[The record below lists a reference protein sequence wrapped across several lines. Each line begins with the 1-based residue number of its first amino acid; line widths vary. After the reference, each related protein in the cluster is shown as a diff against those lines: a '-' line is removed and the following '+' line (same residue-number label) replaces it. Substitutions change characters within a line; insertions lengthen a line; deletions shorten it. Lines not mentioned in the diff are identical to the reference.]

1 MSRRFLRFLI
11 FAMALAP
18 LGLPGLAS
26 AQLARAA
33 GDAPNQAKAF
43 QASATQQVDKLVGAD
58 FRRLKLV
65 PPAKTTDAQFV
76 RRTYLGIAGRIP
88 TYEEA
93 TAFITDPAKDK
104 RAMLIDTLLDSDG
117 STSHLFNWWA
127 DLLRATDSFAQTSG
141 TPYIRWIKD
150 SIESNKPYN
159 KMVFELLTATGGGW
173 EEGNGAVGYY
183 VRDKGMPLDNMAN
196 TTRIF
201 LGTRIECAQCHNHPF
216 DDWKQKQFYELAAF
230 TNGLKGASEGVASQ
244 VDDQDESQPRE
255 VRDIARMIRYA
266 VYDFSIADTGK
277 GAIQLPSDYQYR
289 DGDPGEWIGAETIF
303 GKKVKISTRSAD
315 RKGSESRQM
324 FAGWLTSPDNPRFTT
339 VIANRLFKRV
349 MGTGLF
355 EPVDNFSSASQ
366 PSNPALMTYLVELMK
381 SLDYDLKAFQRV
393 LYNTYTYQLGANPEQ
408 VASYD
413 PYHFNGRQLQRL
425 SAEQIWDSLL
435 TMDVADVDK
444 RRKGDHGGH
453 IYLNGRPVLVGKKS
467 MNQLYDEVIALK
479 SGDEFWAYARKLSDE
494 IKNDKGGR
502 GGRGGDSMMRMDGGG
517 GNFGGKMRASE
528 LPSPMP
534 AGHFLRQFG
543 QSSRE
548 VIDGASTESDVTQV
562 LSILNGEVEK
572 NLVGNDGAHIYKQLA
587 KGKTPEE
594 KINIL
599 FMSILTRTPDA
610 DEMAMMLDEVKT
622 NGNKGYKNIMSA
634 LICTSEFMFA
644 M

>member
-1 MSRRFLRFLI
+1 MNVRFKI
-11 FAMALAP
+11 FPIFVTTLCALA
-18 LGLPGLAS
+18 LPGIVA
-26 AQLARAA
+26 AQLPRGA
-33 GDAPNQAKAF
+33 GEAPNQSKVF
-43 QASATQQVDKLVGAD
+43 QSNASKQVDKLVGAD

-65 PPAKTTDAQFV
+65 PPAKTTDEQFV
-76 RRTYLGIAGRIP
+76 RRTYLGLAGRIP
-88 TYEEA
+88 TYDEA
-93 TAFITDPAKDK
+93 IGFVSDTNPEK
-104 RAMLIDTLLDSDG
+104 RAVLVDTLLDSDAY
-117 STSHLFNWWA
+117 TSSFFNWWA

-141 TPYIRWIKD
+141 APYIRWIKD
-150 SIESNKPYN
+150 SINNNKPYDQ
-159 KMVFELLTATGGGW
+159 MVYELLTATGGGW
-173 EEGNGAVGYY
+173 EEGNGSVGYY

-230 TNGLKGASEGVASQ
+230 TNGLKGANDGVASQ
-244 VDDQDESQPRE
+244 VNDQDDKQPKE

-266 VYDFSIADTGK
+266 VYDFSIADAGK
-277 GAIQLPSDYQYR
+277 GTIKLPDDYQYR

-303 GKKVKISTRSAD
+303 GKKVKVSTRSAE
-315 RKGSESRQM
+315 RKGSESREM
-324 FAGWLTSPDNPRFTT
+324 FADWLTSPDNPRFTH

-355 EPVDNFSSASQ
+355 EPVDNFSNASQ

-381 SLDYDLKAFQRV
+381 SLDYDMKAFQRV
-393 LYNTYTYQLGANPEQ
+393 LYNTYTYQLSANPEQ

-425 SAEQIWDSLL
+425 SAEQVWDSLL
-435 TMDVADVDK
+435 VMDVADVDK
-444 RRKGDHGGH
+444 RKKGDYGGN
-453 IYLNGRPVLVGKKS
+453 IYFNGRPVLVGKKS

-494 IKNDKGGR
+494 IKGDKGGR
-502 GGRGGDSMMRMDGGG
+502 GGGGDSMMMGGG
-517 GNFGGKMRASE
+517 GSDFGGKARASE
-528 LPSPMP
+528 LQSPMP

-548 VIDGASTESDVTQV
+548 VIEGASTESDVTQV
-562 LSILNGEVEK
+562 LSILNGEVER
-572 NLVGNDGAHIYKQLA
+572 NLVSNDGAYIFKQLE

-594 KINIL
+594 KIKIL
-599 FMSILTRTPDA
+599 FMSILTRSPDA
-610 DEMAMMLDEVKT
+610 DEMAMMLEEVKA
-622 NGNKGYKNIMSA
+622 NGSKGYKNIMSA